1 MLTLVSLGLSL
12 ERIRST
18 VYECASDGQDSSR
31 DRVVDTIVLSITM
44 TNRSF
49 RTCVSLIIIMVIFIV
64 LECRI
69 PWARYLSR
77 CTLKGCDPAPR
88 RGIWM
93 LRPHRWRASS
103 ADAEAVDADQ
113 VSYAKGLSSHMRDA
127 ETVTVWNK
135 PLY

>member
-1 MLTLVSLGLSL
+1 M
-12 ERIRST
+12 
-18 VYECASDGQDSSR
+18 
-31 DRVVDTIVLSITM
+31 VDIIVLSITM
-44 TNRSF
+44 THRVFLSMCKLDHHF
-49 RTCVSLIIIMVIFIV
+49 GFFIA
-64 LECRI
+64 LECCI

-93 LRPHRWRASS
+93 LRPHRWGASS

-113 VSYAKGLSSHMRDA
+113 VSYAKGLASHMRDA
-127 ETVTVWNK
+127 ETVTVWNI